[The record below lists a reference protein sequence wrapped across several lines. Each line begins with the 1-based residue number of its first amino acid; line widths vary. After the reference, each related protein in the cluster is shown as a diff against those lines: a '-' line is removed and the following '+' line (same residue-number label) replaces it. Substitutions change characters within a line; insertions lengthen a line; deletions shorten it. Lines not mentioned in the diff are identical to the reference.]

1 MDRIDSAPA
10 LFRRLRRHR
19 AVLGPALL
27 SFARHWLAG
36 SERLP
41 YGPLKLH
48 VEPTSVC
55 NLRCPHCP
63 QAVDAVPRHG
73 YMELELFRALVA
85 QARGVVREIN
95 LFFRGESLIHP
106 QLADMARICESAG
119 IVAHV
124 NTNATLLDER
134 RSLALLEAGVGKLTV
149 SFDGL
154 DRESYE
160 RMRAGARFERVV
172 ANVRRFL
179 ELRRARG
186 AARPYVVIQNITLR
200 SQTPGG
206 PQVAP
211 EFEALFE
218 GLGVDEWDA
227 LWPHDWAGTFSGLAP
242 RYGERYFA
250 CNWLWK
256 SMAVHWDGQVSSCC
270 ADFGGKQIVGDLRSQ
285 SLAEIW
291 NGPAMRAMR
300 RDHVAGEHVRH
311 PTCAGC
317 DAVWQ
322 RSGPA
327 WTAFALASRLL
338 SGGRAPAQARGE
350 RVR

>member
-1 MDRIDSAPA
+1 MDRIDSAFA
-10 LFRRLRRHR
+10 LARRLRRHR
-19 AVLGPALL
+19 AVVGMPLL
-27 SFARHWLAG
+27 RFARHWLAG

-55 NLRCPHCP
+55 NLRCPYCP
-63 QAVDAVPRHG
+63 QAVDAVPHHG
-73 YMELELFRALVA
+73 YMELELFQDLVA
-85 QARGVVREIN
+85 QVRGTVREIN

-106 QLADMARICESAG
+106 RLPEMVRACAKAG

-134 RSLALLEAGVGKLTV
+134 RSIALLDAGVGKLTI

-186 AARPYVVIQNITLR
+186 SSLPYVVFQNITLR
-200 SQTPGG
+200 EQTPDGAR
-206 PQVAP
+206 VAP
-211 EFEALFE
+211 QLRALFD

-227 LWPHDWAGTFSGLAP
+227 LWPHDWAGTFKGLAP

-270 ADFGGKQIVGDLRSQ
+270 ADFKAEQIVGSLHES

-291 NGPAMRAMR
+291 NGERMRAMR
-300 RDHVAGEHVRH
+300 RDHVAGEHARH

-322 RSGPA
+322 RSGPG
-327 WTAFALASRLL
+327 WSTFSLLSRAL
-338 SGGRAPAQARGE
+338 SGGRAPARGPTE
-350 RVR
+350 RPR